1 MTRTSTM
8 RILVYGSANYDR
20 TYSVSHF
27 VSAGETL
34 SANKMDLFCGGKG
47 FNQAIA
53 FARAGCD
60 VFFAGAVGDDGAM
73 LIDTLKETGV
83 NVDHLKAVSGPSG
96 HAVIQ
101 VTPEG
106 QNSIIIHAGSNGSI
120 THEDVDRVLASFEK
134 GDLVVLQNEISSVDY
149 IIDRAKKLGMVVAL
163 NPSPFNEKIKSYDLS
178 RVDYLLVNEVEAALL
193 TGCSEPENMASV
205 IHEKYPNANLV
216 LTLGCAGSVFVGK
229 DGRVWTS
236 GIYSTTAVD
245 TTAAGDTYTG
255 FFLSEAVKT
264 GNIEAALKTAA
275 IASGISVSRPGASQS
290 IPCIEE
296 VRETDEE
303 RVTAFSA
310 SIGKEEKHE

>member
-1 MTRTSTM
+1 MKV
-8 RILVYGSANYDR
+8 LVYGSANIDR
-20 TYSVSHF
+20 TYSVEHF
-27 VSAGETL
+27 VNAGETI

-53 FARAGCD
+53 FARSGSD
-60 VFFAGAVGDDGAM
+60 VYFAGAVGDDGAM
-73 LIDTLKETGV
+73 LVDTLRENGV
-83 NVDHLKAVSGPSG
+83 NVDHLKHVSGPSG

-106 QNSIIIHAGSNGSI
+106 QNSIIILAGSNGSI
-120 THEDVDRVLASFEK
+120 THEDVDHVLASFAE

-149 IIDRAKKLGMVVAL
+149 IIDRADELGMIVAL
-163 NPSPFNEKIKSYDLS
+163 NPSPFNEKIRSYDLS
-178 RVDYLLVNEVEAALL
+178 KVDYLLVNEVEAALL

-205 IHEKYPNANLV
+205 IHEKYPNASLV

-229 DGRVWTS
+229 NGQVWTS
-236 GIYSTTAVD
+236 GIFSTTAVD

-255 FFLSEAVKT
+255 FFLSEAVTT

-290 IPCIEE
+290 IPCIRE
-296 VRETDEE
+296 VREADK
-303 RVTAFSA
+303 RKITAFSML
-310 SIGKEEKHE
+310 ICKEDKT